1 MKYLYSSIALVILMA
16 CNLSSPTTSII
27 ESTSPP
33 IAINETLSVTP
44 IDGLTD
50 DGRLVLAPQSIV
62 TVSWDGLPAGTSAT
76 FILGDFL
83 SDGGVMEIGQGTS
96 ATFTVPHRLE
106 GEISAFAN
114 LPDGT
119 TINALTI
126 SVVTANMITGD
137 CQYLP
142 PVLGPG
148 VTLYSEASLN
158 STSIGMVIY
167 NAEYRLLAIQAGLDD
182 KGASISFYQIRQ
194 VGAEVIGWVQS
205 NVGENLAGDCSAF
218 Q

>member
-1 MKYLYSSIALVILMA
+1 MKYFYCSIALVILMA
-16 CNLSSPTTSII
+16 CNLSSPTGSI
-27 ESTSPP
+27 TPPPP
-33 IAINETLSVTP
+33 IAVNETLSVTP
-44 IDGLTD
+44 IDGLSD
-50 DGRLVLAPQSIV
+50 DGRLIVTPQSTV

-96 ATFTVPHRLE
+96 ATFTVPDRLN
-106 GEISAFAN
+106 GELSAFAN

-119 TINALTI
+119 TINALTLP
-126 SVVTANMITGD
+126 VVTANMITGN

-142 PVLGPG
+142 PALGPG
-148 VTLYSEASLN
+148 VTLYSEPTLTAN
-158 STSIGMVIY
+158 TIGSVIY
-167 NAEYRLLAIQAGLDD
+167 NADYNLLAVQDGLDD
-182 KGASISFYQIRQ
+182 KGASIPFYQIQQ